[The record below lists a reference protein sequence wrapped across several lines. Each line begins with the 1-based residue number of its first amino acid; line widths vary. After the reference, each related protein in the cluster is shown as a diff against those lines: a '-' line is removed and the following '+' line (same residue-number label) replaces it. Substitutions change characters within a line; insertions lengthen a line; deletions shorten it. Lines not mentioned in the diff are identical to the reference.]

1 MVYRVSVNESG
12 EMSNLRWDF
21 DYSGQ
26 WIARSGLHLGD
37 DVHSDWRINVC
48 DDGSFSVED
57 SDSELTTRNQTF
69 DSFESAKIWCQS
81 EEDKYV
87 SGVQDVGFQSLSDFL
102 GEQIAKLNSLRRC
115 NVYMNDLNDGLE
127 EHVESSG
134 DFVRY
139 ADLDA
144 IVAEMK
150 TRAEKE
156 KS

>member
-1 MVYRVSVNESG
+1 MSVNDSG

>member
-1 MVYRVSVNESG
+1 
-12 EMSNLRWDF
+12 MSNLRWDF

-26 WIARSGLHLGD
+26 WIARSGLHLGN

-87 SGVQDVGFQSLSDFL
+87 LGVQDVGFQTVADFL
-102 GEQIAKLNSLRRC
+102 GEQIEKLNSLRRC

-127 EHVESSG
+127 EHVDSSG
-134 DFVRY
+134 EYVRY

-150 TRAEKE
+150 TRATQEGITNAN
-156 KS
+156 

>member
-102 GEQIAKLNSLRRC
+102 GEQIAKLTSLRRLD
-115 NVYMNDLNDGLE
+115 VVMNGFEDGTRE
-127 EHVESSG
+127 E
-134 DFVRY
+134 FVDDGHYVIYR
-139 ADLDA
+139 DLDA
-144 IVAEMK
+144 IVAEMRA
-150 TRAEKE
+150 RAELEAK
-156 KS
+156 

>member
-1 MVYRVSVNESG
+1 MSG
-12 EMSNLRWDF
+12 LRWTF
-21 DYSGQ
+21 DDCGGWNANSAINCAY
-26 WIARSGLHLGD
+26 
-37 DVHSDWRINVC
+37 WRINVC
-48 DDGSFSVED
+48 DDGTFGIAE
-57 SDSELTTRNQTF
+57 SDNDLTNRDDTF
-69 DSFESAKIWCQS
+69 DTLLKAKLWCETQENIFTS
-81 EEDKYV
+81 RK
-87 SGVQDVGFQSLSDFL
+87 QDTGLQSLSDFL
-102 GEQIAKLNSLRRC
+102 GEQIEKLNSLRRC

>member
-57 SDSELTTRNQTF
+57 SDSELTTRKQTF

-87 SGVQDVGFQSLSDFL
+87 LGVQDVGFQTVADFL
-102 GEQIAKLNSLRRC
+102 GEQIEKLNSLRRC

-127 EHVESSG
+127 EHVDSSG
-134 DFVRY
+134 EFVRY

>member
-1 MVYRVSVNESG
+1 
-12 EMSNLRWDF
+12 MSNLRWDF

>member
-57 SDSELTTRNQTF
+57 SDSELTTRKQTF

-87 SGVQDVGFQSLSDFL
+87 LGVQDVGFQTVADFL
-102 GEQIAKLNSLRRC
+102 GEQIEKLNSLRRC

-127 EHVESSG
+127 EHVDSSG
-134 DFVRY
+134 EFVRY

-144 IVAEMK
+144 IVAEMRA
-150 TRAEKE
+150 RAELEAK
-156 KS
+156 

>member
-1 MVYRVSVNESG
+1 
-12 EMSNLRWDF
+12 MSNLRWDF

-102 GEQIAKLNSLRRC
+102 GEQIEKLKSIQRVSIEANADTETMEYD
-115 NVYMNDLNDGLE
+115 NANYGPY
-127 EHVESSG
+127 
-134 DFVRY
+134 VRY

-144 IVAEMK
+144 IVADMR
-150 TRAEKE
+150 TRSTQEGITNAN
-156 KS
+156 

>member
-1 MVYRVSVNESG
+1 
-12 EMSNLRWDF
+12 MSNLRWDF

-26 WIARSGLHLGD
+26 WIARSGLHLGN

-87 SGVQDVGFQSLSDFL
+87 LGVQDVGLQSVADFL
-102 GEQIAKLNSLRRC
+102 GDQIAKFTQLKRWEVHANKGH
-115 NVYMNDLNDGLE
+115 DGPDFE
-127 EHVESSG
+127 VEPDG
-134 DFVRY
+134 EYVRY

-150 TRAEKE
+150 TRATQEGITNAN
-156 KS
+156 